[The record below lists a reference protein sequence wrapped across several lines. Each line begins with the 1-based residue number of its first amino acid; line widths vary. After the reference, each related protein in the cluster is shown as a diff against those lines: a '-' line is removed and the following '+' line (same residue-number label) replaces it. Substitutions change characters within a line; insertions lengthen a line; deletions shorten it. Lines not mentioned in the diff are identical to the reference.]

1 MGRSFPSFRK
11 HRLSLPLLICEHI
24 FTPLLICLPLH
35 RLSGQPQKASRP
47 VQVSIESDGNSPIC
61 PNGKLFHLSF
71 ISTDTA
77 VSEVSL
83 SPQLPTL
90 VVLMVYHACFIFV
103 PCDHHDTLTRSIPVL
118 RNFSCL
124 CHLRPLGSSLSF
136 SLWFLQTF
144 SRFRLRVKWTL
155 GFFPSPFPVY
165 HCVPYISLVL
175 NPTHGWDGSPMSYLQ
190 F

>member
-24 FTPLLICLPLH
+24 FTPTAH
-35 RLSGQPQKASRP
+35 LSSPPPPVWAATKGFPPSASL
-47 VQVSIESDGNSPIC
+47 SIESDGNSPIC

-77 VSEVSL
+77 VSEVPL

-90 VVLMVYHACFIFV
+90 VVLMVYHVCFIFV
-103 PCDHHDTLTRSIPVL
+103 PCDHHDTLARLIAVL
-118 RNFSCL
+118 LNFPCL
-124 CHLRPLGSSLSF
+124 WHLRPLGSSLSF

-144 SRFRLRVKWTL
+144 SRFRLRVK
-155 GFFPSPFPVY
+155 
-165 HCVPYISLVL
+165 
-175 NPTHGWDGSPMSYLQ
+175 
-190 F
+190 

>member
-11 HRLSLPLLICEHI
+11 HRLSLPLLICEHF
-24 FTPLLICLPLH
+24 FTPTAHLSSPPPPVWAATKGFLPSAS
-35 RLSGQPQKASRP
+35 LS
-47 VQVSIESDGNSPIC
+47 VESDGNSPIC
-61 PNGKLFHLSF
+61 RKGKLFHLSF

-136 SLWFLQTF
+136 SLWFLQAF
-144 SRFRLRVKWTL
+144 SRFRLRVK
-155 GFFPSPFPVY
+155 
-165 HCVPYISLVL
+165 
-175 NPTHGWDGSPMSYLQ
+175 
-190 F
+190 